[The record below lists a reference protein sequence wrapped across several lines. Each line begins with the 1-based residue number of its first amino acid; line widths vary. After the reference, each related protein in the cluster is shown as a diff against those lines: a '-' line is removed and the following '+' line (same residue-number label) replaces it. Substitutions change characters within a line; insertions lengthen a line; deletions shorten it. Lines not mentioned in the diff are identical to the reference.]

1 MELVLALAVCTAA
14 NVASFIVGAKVGQKV
29 SRGEA
34 IETPT
39 VSPAKLA
46 QERRNRKQAQEEQDK
61 LDTILRNI
69 EGYDGT
75 GRGQKDVP
83 GR

>member
-1 MELVLALAVCTAA
+1 MELVLALAVCTLS
-14 NVASFIVGAKVGQKV
+14 NVACFIVGAKVGQKV

-46 QERRNRKQAQEEQDK
+46 QERRNRKQAQKEQDK
-61 LDTILRNI
+61 LDTILHNI
-69 EGYDGT
+69 EVYDGT